1 MFLVRSNVF
10 IDLEDDEITKGFEDL
25 YNLNEITV
33 KDLVLVFS
41 GEIIENLFEFNLI
54 RNIRDYKS
62 FQSKPDNATVM
73 LHDGVYLD
81 AEKVLFSEEGL
92 LSIIKPNFPIVTL
105 SKIKKTLNTLRTTS
119 CFVSNATHPLVHKY
133 KGDYTI
139 DEELFQILLLLGN
152 PYLALRLER
161 LVVDLQENSK
171 KIELQLNKYLKIMY
185 SDVFKGSF
193 IKKLE
198 KANEKSKDGN
208 ILDYIVKKS
217 RNLPKKFNP
226 TKITETF
233 NNWFGK
239 FNRFLSMKNDFISIN
254 NEFQKVK
261 NFYSGPDQKMS
272 YIDFI
277 VGVTENE
284 DQISSDFKNSLLKI
298 RENLKEIKKS
308 IDFTSEKELKLLN
321 LDLEREIIENEEEEE

>member
-10 IDLEDDEITKGFEDL
+10 RDLEDDEITKGFESL
-25 YNLNEITV
+25 YNLDEITV

-62 FQSKPDNATVM
+62 FQSKSDNTTVI

-92 LSIIKPNFPIVTL
+92 LSIIKPNFPVVTL
-105 SKIKKTLNTLRTTS
+105 SKIKKTLNTLRTIS

-133 KGDYTI
+133 KEDYTI

-171 KIELQLNKYLKIMY
+171 EIELQLKKYLKIMY

-239 FNRFLSMKNDFISIN
+239 FNSFLSMKNDFISIN

-298 RENLKEIKKS
+298 RENLKEIKKV
-308 IDFTSEKELKLLN
+308 IDYTSEKELKLLN